1 MRQVTPGQGISL
13 TAIAKAARAAK
24 DTRAGVSGICRVE
37 DIVLG
42 TQEGVGLAKRLV
54 DSVKAPGPLWPT
66 LSTLACLSLPWPTCL
81 GLL

>member
-13 TAIAKAARAAK
+13 TAIARAAK

-42 TQEGVGLAKRLV
+42 TQEGVMAWQNG
-54 DSVKAPGPLWPT
+54 
-66 LSTLACLSLPWPTCL
+66 
-81 GLL
+81 

>member
-24 DTRAGVSGICRVE
+24 DTRAGVSSICRVE

-42 TQEGVGLAKRLV
+42 TQEGVMAWQNGWWTASKLPAL
-54 DSVKAPGPLWPT
+54 LW
-66 LSTLACLSLPWPTCL
+66 LP
-81 GLL
+81 